1 MFEGGKTVKVEP
13 TKPEIEE
20 EKIVEKKL
28 TPEEEEKQKEVKR
41 IRDERSKDLMSVYM
55 SANSGKVAFGLVLNF
70 LSLIGDLLTPQF
82 TGLIIQAII
91 E

>member
-1 MFEGGKTVKVEP
+1 M
-13 TKPEIEE
+13 
-20 EKIVEKKL
+20 
-28 TPEEEEKQKEVKR
+28 KR